1 MEQQIHKPHRKAK
14 EKKPARA
21 LDLMAALEA
30 SLAAAKQEAHADDGA
45 HRRRRKS
52 A

>member
-1 MEQQIHKPHRKAK
+1 VRPPAEKK
-14 EKKPARA
+14 EKGGAKKPARA

-30 SLAAAKQEAHADDGA
+30 SLAAAKSEAAGADDGA